1 MPVQDLLERVIH
13 DLEGLSIPATEIH
26 SIGVTLYN
34 AICDLKQ
41 CHMALVEAA
50 RAGEEKEDND
60 GTEPDPE

>member
-1 MPVQDLLERVIH
+1 MPVQDLLNQVIQS
-13 DLEGLSIPATEIH
+13 LESLNIPVHEINT
-26 SIGVTLYN
+26 IGVTLYN

-50 RAGEEKEDND
+50 QNGKEDKD